1 MPAPIIY
8 SAIIYFLTSY
18 VLSPAKTCEFLPLTI
33 EKNQAILY
41 SYLITNMKYLP
52 LKIWFIVAVTLALL
66 SVVIRAVWQIIVI
79 PTAGT
84 LTIFI
89 PLIFTILGINA
100 LITYFTIKPDLKKLK
115 SPPALLGI
123 MLVLTGG
130 LISGVAHYNNF
141 IFSPEAEPLTSKI
154 IATLLILGTVSA
166 YFLAIWVIWSIW
178 KSRKN

>member
-1 MPAPIIY
+1 
-8 SAIIYFLTSY
+8 
-18 VLSPAKTCEFLPLTI
+18 
-33 EKNQAILY
+33 
-41 SYLITNMKYLP
+41 MKHLP
-52 LKIWFIVAVTLALL
+52 LKIWFIVAITLALL
-66 SVVIRAVWQIIVI
+66 SVVIRAVWQIVVI

-89 PLIFTILGINA
+89 PLVFTILGINA
-100 LITYFTIKPDLKKLK
+100 LIIYFTIKPSLKKLE

-130 LISGVAHYNNF
+130 LISGAAHYNNF

-154 IATLLILGTVSA
+154 IATLLILGTISA

-178 KSRKN
+178 KSRKNQHEQG